1 MRTRQVLLVAQ
12 REVRQR
18 LRSKAFVGTTVLL
31 AVVVLVAAIVFTSGD
46 GPSGG
51 DGATGGEDPASDTP
65 VEVAVVGDL
74 SETAR
79 AALAASLG
87 SEPTWLEVDDLDAAR
102 AAIADGAQFAV
113 ADGGT
118 RVLAPQ
124 PSGPF
129 ALPVPSGALEAL
141 GVAASMDAAGADP
154 DEVAAALEPAPVE
167 VETVQT
173 GAGVDAQTAAGRFLV
188 AYAGSFAL
196 YMALAFFTQI
206 VATGVIEEK
215 GSRVVELMLP
225 AVPPRQLLGGK
236 LLGLGLVG
244 TAQMLVIVVPALVYV
259 LLAQPDLLP
268 PGTGA
273 AVASVVVFFALGFAL
288 YAGVTGGLAALASR
302 VEDLQSVIMPLWAI
316 LIGAF
321 MLSFP
326 TLSAPDSTLAVVA
339 TYVPF
344 SAPFV
349 VPVRLA
355 LVDLPLWQ
363 AALSG
368 LVVLASAGLLTL
380 LAARLYEGSIL
391 RGGGR
396 VGWVTAWRGARS

>member
-12 REVRQR
+12 REIRQR
-18 LRSKAFVGTTVLL
+18 LRSKAFVGTTALL
-31 AVVVLVAAIVFTSGD
+31 AVVVLGAAVVFTSGV
-46 GPSGG
+46 GPFG
-51 DGATGGEDPASDTP
+51 DQGDAGADDEVSSPI
-65 VEVAVVGDL
+65 EVAVVGEL
-74 SETAR
+74 SEPAR
-79 AALAASLG
+79 AAITASAG
-87 SEPTWLEVDDLDAAR
+87 AEPVWLEVDDLGAAR
-102 AAIADGAQFAV
+102 QAITDGAAFAV
-113 ADGGT
+113 ADGGM
-118 RVLAPQ
+118 RLLARQ

-129 ALPVPSGALEAL
+129 ESPVPFGTVEAL
-141 GVAASMDAAGADP
+141 GIAVSMEAAGADAA
-154 DEVAAALEPAPVE
+154 EVDAALRPVAIQI
-167 VETVQT
+167 ETVQT
-173 GAGVDAQTAAGRFLV
+173 GEGVDAETAAGRFAV
-188 AYAGSFAL
+188 AYGGSFAL

-236 LLGLGLVG
+236 LLGLGLIG
-244 TAQMLVIVVPALVYV
+244 TAQMVVIVVPALVYV
-259 LLAQPDLLP
+259 LVRQPDLLP

-273 AVASVVVFFALGFAL
+273 SLASVVVFFALGFAL

-316 LIGAF
+316 LIVAF

-326 TLSAPDSTLAVVA
+326 TLGAPDSTLAVVA
-339 TYVPF
+339 TFVPF

-355 LVDLPLWQ
+355 LVELPLWQ

-368 LVVLASAGLLTL
+368 LIVLVSAGLLTM

-391 RGGGR
+391 RGGGK
-396 VGWVTAWRGARS
+396 VGYRAAWRGARG

>member
-1 MRTRQVLLVAQ
+1 MRTRQLLLVAQ
-12 REVRQR
+12 REIRQR
-18 LRSKAFVGTTVLL
+18 LRSKAFVGTTGLL
-31 AVVVLVAAIVFTSGD
+31 ALAVLAAAVVFTSGV
-46 GPSGG
+46 GPFGDQAG
-51 DGATGGEDPASDTP
+51 PDDGAATSQI
-65 VEVAVVGDL
+65 EVAVVGEL
-74 SETAR
+74 SEPAR
-79 AALAASLG
+79 AAIAAAAG
-87 SEPTWLEVDDLDAAR
+87 AEPVWLEVDDLAAAR
-102 AAIADGAQFAV
+102 EAIAGGALFAV

-118 RVLAPQ
+118 RVLARQ

-129 ALPVPSGALEAL
+129 ESPVPSGTIEAL
-141 GVAASMDAAGADP
+141 GVAASMEAAGADAA
-154 DEVAAALEPAPVE
+154 EVDAALRPAPIHI
-167 VETVQT
+167 ETVQT
-173 GAGVDAQTAAGRFLV
+173 GEGVDAETAAGRFAV

-244 TAQMLVIVVPALVYV
+244 TAQMLVIVGPALGYV
-259 LLAQPDLLP
+259 LVREPDLLP

-273 AVASVVVFFALGFAL
+273 ALASVVVFFALGFAL

-326 TLSAPDSTLAVVA
+326 TLGAPDSTLAVVA

-355 LVDLPLWQ
+355 LVELPLWQ

-368 LVVLASAGLLTL
+368 LVVLVSAGLLTL

-391 RGGGR
+391 RGGGK
-396 VGWVTAWRGARS
+396 VGYLAAWRGARS

>member
-12 REVRQR
+12 REIRQR
-18 LRSKAFVGTTVLL
+18 LRSKAFVGTTALL
-31 AVVVLVAAIVFTSGD
+31 AVVVLGAAVVFTSGV
-46 GPSGG
+46 GPFG
-51 DGATGGEDPASDTP
+51 DQGDAGADDEVTAP
-65 VEVAVVGDL
+65 VEVAVVGEL
-74 SETAR
+74 SEPAR
-79 AALAASLG
+79 AAITASAG
-87 SEPTWLEVDDLDAAR
+87 AEPVWLEVDDLGAAR
-102 AAIADGAQFAV
+102 QAITDGAAFAV
-113 ADGGT
+113 ADGG
-118 RVLAPQ
+118 RRLLARQ

-129 ALPVPSGALEAL
+129 ESPVPFGTVEAL
-141 GVAASMDAAGADP
+141 GIAVSMEAAGADAA
-154 DEVAAALEPAPVE
+154 EVDAALRPVAIQI
-167 VETVQT
+167 ETVQT
-173 GAGVDAQTAAGRFLV
+173 GEGVDAETAAGRFAV
-188 AYAGSFAL
+188 AYGGSFAL

-236 LLGLGLVG
+236 LLGLGLIG
-244 TAQMLVIVVPALVYV
+244 TAQMVVIVVPALVYV
-259 LLAQPDLLP
+259 LVRQPDLLP

-273 AVASVVVFFALGFAL
+273 SLASVVVFFALGFAL

-316 LIGAF
+316 LIVAF

-326 TLSAPDSTLAVVA
+326 TLGAPDSTLAVIA
-339 TYVPF
+339 TFVPF

-355 LVDLPLWQ
+355 LVELPLWQ

-368 LVVLASAGLLTL
+368 LIVLVSAGLLTM

-391 RGGGR
+391 RGGGK
-396 VGWVTAWRGARS
+396 VGYRAAWRGARG